1 MEQQKIKA
9 VEMTRQ
15 IRDRI
20 YEQVK
25 NMSHAEQLAFYR
37 EHARLMNLKAEQ
49 IRKSKRERVVTP

>member
-1 MEQQKIKA
+1 MAHQEIKA

-25 NMSHAEQLAFYR
+25 DLSPAEQLAFYR
-37 EHARLMNLKAEQ
+37 ERARLMDAKAE
-49 IRKSKRERVVTP
+49 KLWKKDHTPAHA